1 MVTNKLRQLL
11 SDGMVMAPGAYDGL
25 SARLV
30 ERAGFPAVYMSGFGV
45 SAGRLGRPDLGLIT
59 LTEMAD
65 TLANMSKSVAV
76 PVIADADTGYGG
88 PLNVIRTVNLYEAA
102 GASAI
107 QIEDQQWPKR
117 CGHIQGKMLIPKEEM
132 VSKIRAALEARTKD
146 TLIIART
153 DAIAV
158 EGFDAALDRAES
170 YLRAGADVL
179 FVEAP
184 ENMDQLVEIP
194 LRLPALHLINMAE
207 TGKGFNL
214 TADELEAIGYRL
226 AIYPGTA
233 FLAAIRAMSEALGQ
247 LLAERS
253 AAGLAGRFV
262 PAKEFLEIIGMLQY
276 LGKDKHYAEEARKYV
291 D

>member
-1 MVTNKLRQLL
+1 MTNKLRRLL
-11 SDGMVMAPGAYDGL
+11 SGGLVMAPGAYDAL
-25 SARLV
+25 SARLA
-30 ERAGFPAVYMSGFGV
+30 EQAGFQAVYMSGFGV

-65 TLANMSKSVAV
+65 TLANMSKSVGV

-88 PLNVIRTVNLYEAA
+88 SLNVIRTVNLYEAA

-117 CGHIQGKMLIPKEEM
+117 CGHIQGKTLIPKEEM
-132 VSKIRAALEARTKD
+132 VAKIRAALEARTKD
-146 TLIIART
+146 TLIVART

-184 ENMDQLVEIP
+184 ENMDQLVDIP
-194 LRLPALHLINMAE
+194 RRLPAVHLINMAE

-214 TADELEAIGYRL
+214 TADQLEAMGYRL

-233 FLAAIRAMSEALGQ
+233 FLAAIRAMSEALSQ

-253 AAGLAGRFV
+253 AAGLASRFV
-262 PAKEFLEIIGMLQY
+262 PAKEFLDLIGMFDF
-276 LGKDKHYAEEARKYV
+276 LGKDRHYAEEARKHI
-291 D
+291 